1 MAKENAATVEQA
13 NVQVEN
19 GAENASNEMV
29 NVSYQNCIKKL
40 IAAGCKRINSVRIKN
55 VNFTDKDNYTMVS
68 FTLSNPIRGFIFSLP
83 GL

>member
-29 NVSYQNCIKKL
+29 NVSYQNCIKK
-40 IAAGCKRINSVRIKN
+40 
-55 VNFTDKDNYTMVS
+55 
-68 FTLSNPIRGFIFSLP
+68 
-83 GL
+83 